1 MSAEPAGDD
10 CVVVMCTAPAAAA
23 PEIARRVVEERLC
36 ACVNIVPSVRS
47 FFRWEGEVE
56 EAEES
61 LLVAKTAASTFD
73 ALRDRLHALH
83 PYDVPEVIALD
94 VSAGSPAYL
103 AWLLDSVG
111 ARGRM

>member
-10 CVVVMCTAPAAAA
+10 CVVVMCTAPAAVA
-23 PEIARRVVEERLC
+23 PQIARRVVEERLC

-47 FFRWEGEVE
+47 VFRWEGAVD

-61 LLVAKTAASTFD
+61 LLVAKTAASAFD
-73 ALRDRLHALH
+73 ALRDRLLALH
-83 PYDVPEVIALD
+83 PYDVPEVLALD

-103 AWLLDSVG
+103 AWILDAVG
-111 ARGRM
+111 ARGRL